1 MPECDDKTGLL
12 RKAVHDFVENKR
24 GSTLVGRA
32 YDMSEATSRAA
43 YEEEVYATTSRVL
56 ARMQELG
63 LQTVRQHVR
72 GSTAGADGDVQTLQH
87 EGRSTDGGGVDEA
100 AGGVDHASEWF
111 ARRWD
116 VC

>member
-1 MPECDDKTGLL
+1 MPEYDDKTGLL
-12 RKAVHDFVENKR
+12 RKAVHEFVENKR

-43 YEEEVYATTSRVL
+43 YEEEVYATASNIV
-56 ARMQELG
+56 ARMQEMG
-63 LQTVRQHVR
+63 LQTVRKHVR
-72 GSTAGADGDVQTLQH
+72 GSTPSIDGHVQAVLLEGGSASRGSLDDAPDPAG
-87 EGRSTDGGGVDEA
+87 
-100 AGGVDHASEWF
+100 EWF